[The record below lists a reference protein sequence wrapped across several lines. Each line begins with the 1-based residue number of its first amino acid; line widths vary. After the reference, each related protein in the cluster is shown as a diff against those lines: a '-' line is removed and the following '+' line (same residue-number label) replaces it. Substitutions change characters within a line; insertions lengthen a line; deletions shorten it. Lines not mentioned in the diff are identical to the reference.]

1 MDLSEVQA
9 LQAAGLPLRR
19 HPWEIC
25 RARLL
30 RDWLRGLSLCSPVVL
45 DIGCGDAY
53 ILDAL
58 ARSRPEL
65 KCIGVDTAYAAP
77 QRTAAGSW
85 LYPELSQ
92 VPADLPSPGLVTLMD
107 VIEHVPDDLQ
117 LLRDLREQGWIRP
130 GARVF
135 VTVPAFQQ
143 LFGKHDELLGH
154 FRRYNSLQLRQLLE
168 QAGLRVERV
177 GYWFFLPLLVRCM
190 EIARER
196 LLGVGEE
203 KSGLVAW
210 RQGPA
215 VSKILAAILYVESRI
230 SGALGRFLGV
240 TIGGLTCY
248 AVCSVE

>member
-1 MDLSEVQA
+1 
-9 LQAAGLPLRR
+9 
-19 HPWEIC
+19 
-25 RARLL
+25 
-30 RDWLRGLSLCSPVVL
+30 
-45 DIGCGDAY
+45 
-53 ILDAL
+53 
-58 ARSRPEL
+58 
-65 KCIGVDTAYAAP
+65 
-77 QRTAAGSW
+77 
-85 LYPELSQ
+85 
-92 VPADLPSPGLVTLMD
+92 MD